1 MEGITKGLAGV
12 DNIELLQIQEFS
24 AWRAIRFQHD
34 VATPF
39 PIQRGTVIP
48 LDKDNEYIY
57 INKEIYVG

>member
-24 AWRAIRFQHD
+24 AWRAIRFQND
-34 VATPF
+34 TATPF

-48 LDKDNEYIY
+48 LDKDTF
-57 INKEIYVG
+57 